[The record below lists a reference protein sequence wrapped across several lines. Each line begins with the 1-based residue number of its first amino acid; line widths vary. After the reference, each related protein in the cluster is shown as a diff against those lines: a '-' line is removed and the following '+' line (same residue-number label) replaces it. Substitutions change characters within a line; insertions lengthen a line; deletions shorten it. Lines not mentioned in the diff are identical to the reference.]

1 MSKKKSKEQDLF
13 SVMDFSDNVVVEK
26 TCEEVKVDY
35 EQKETKNNDI
45 KSETKMAQKEY
56 TTHSVEEVK
65 EATIKYFGGDQL
77 AADVWMNKY
86 ALKDSDG
93 NIFELTPDDMHQRS
107 LVLKADIQIQCQ
119 KKKFL
124 KFLKISNTSF
134 HKAVRWLVSAMT
146 SRFLLCQTVSLSEQ
160 TAVQTLTVL
169 S

>member
-77 AADVWMNKY
+77 AADV
-86 ALKDSDG
+86 G
-93 NIFELTPDDMHQRS
+93 
-107 LVLKADIQIQCQ
+107 
-119 KKKFL
+119 
-124 KFLKISNTSF
+124 
-134 HKAVRWLVSAMT
+134 
-146 SRFLLCQTVSLSEQ
+146 
-160 TAVQTLTVL
+160 
-169 S
+169 